1 MSAQIK
7 PRYSLEDYFELERT
21 SEEKWEW
28 FNGEVFCMSGV
39 SPNHGLVEINFA
51 ALLSNKLEGRN
62 CRVFPADIRIKT
74 PAAPPYRYADLSILC
89 GRPIYENIGGVE
101 TLTNPELIVEVLS
114 RSTEAYD
121 RGDKFTY
128 YKSIPSLR
136 EYLLVAQHR
145 PHISQFVKQSDDSWN
160 QTEVND
166 LAASLYL
173 PSIDCTLALNEV
185 YRGIEFGSAT
195 PTLVRPEDLV

>member
-74 PAAPPYRYADLSILC
+74 PAAPPYRYADLSVLC

-145 PHISQFVKQSDDSWN
+145 PHISKFVKQSDDSWN

-185 YRGIEFGSAT
+185 NRGIEFGSAT

>member
-74 PAAPPYRYADLSILC
+74 PAASPYRYADLSVLC
-89 GRPIYENIGGVE
+89 GRPIYENIGGGE
-101 TLTNPELIVEVLS
+101 NFTNSALIAEVLS
-114 RSTEAYD
+114 RSTEAYVS
-121 RGDKFTY
+121 GAKFTY
-128 YKSIPSLR
+128 Y
-136 EYLLVAQHR
+136 
-145 PHISQFVKQSDDSWN
+145 
-160 QTEVND
+160 T
-166 LAASLYL
+166 
-173 PSIDCTLALNEV
+173 T
-185 YRGIEFGSAT
+185 
-195 PTLVRPEDLV
+195 

>member
-74 PAAPPYRYADLSILC
+74 PAAPPYRYADLSVLC

>member
-74 PAAPPYRYADLSILC
+74 PVAPPYRYADLSVLC

-185 YRGIEFGSAT
+185 NRGIEFGSAT

>member
-1 MSAQIK
+1 MSAQVK

-51 ALLSNKLEGRN
+51 ALLSNKLDGRN
-62 CRVFPADIRIKT
+62 CSVFPADVRIKT
-74 PAAPPYRYADLSILC
+74 PAAPPYRYADLSVLC
-89 GRPIYENIGGVE
+89 GKPVYENIGGVE
-101 TLTNPELIVEVLS
+101 SLTNPELIIEVLS

-128 YKSIPSLR
+128 YKSIPSLV

-145 PHISQFVKQSDDSWN
+145 PHISQFIKQGDGTWN
-160 QTEVND
+160 QREVND
-166 LAASLYL
+166 LAGSLYL
-173 PSIDCTLALNEV
+173 PAIDCALALGEV
-185 YRGIEFGSAT
+185 YRGIEFAGAT
-195 PTLVRPEDLV
+195 PTLVPPEQFV